1 MHWFDIYLFYLSLIW
16 EKYYDFYWNISIISF
31 SRHSNEK
38 ILIEN
43 FFLINMYFSSLS
55 QQIFNKQ
62 LIWDRSI
69 YNYQV
74 IRWDL
79 SIHYFYFIFSLFMS
93 VLIKY
98 QLSLIFFFSL
108 SLFSICFLFSLWE
121 NERKRKEKGENG
133 RKIVGLCS
141 FSWNLEMNE
150 GFCFSGC

>member
-1 MHWFDIYLFYLSLIW
+1 LHWFDIYLFYLSLIW

-62 LIWDRSI
+62 LIWDKSI

-98 QLSLIFFFSL
+98 QLSLIFFFLSL
-108 SLFSICFLFSLWE
+108 SFLYAFCLVCE
-121 NERKRKEKGENG
+121 KMREKEKKRE
-133 RKIVGLCS
+133 KM
-141 FSWNLEMNE
+141 EE
-150 GFCFSGC
+150 K